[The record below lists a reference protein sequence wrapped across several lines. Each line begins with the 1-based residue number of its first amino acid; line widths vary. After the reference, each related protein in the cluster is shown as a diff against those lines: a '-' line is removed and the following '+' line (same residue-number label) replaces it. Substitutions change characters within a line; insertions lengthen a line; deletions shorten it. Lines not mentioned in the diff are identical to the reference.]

1 MTDVA
6 RYFQFLRFCLDGRH
20 VSEDDVAGISWHDLL
35 LFAKKQAIV
44 GVFWQ
49 GIQQLGHLREN
60 KPTDD
65 DVMEWMAA
73 TLRISRQNKKVNE
86 KAVWTYNNFA
96 HEGFRSC
103 LLKGQGVALYYPTP
117 SLRQSGDI
125 DIWVEG
131 GAEKVIP
138 YIRQFKPKAK
148 ACYHHIDFIRVDKIP
163 IEVHYRPSWMSCPW
177 YNRRLQ
183 EYFASKSEEQFK
195 HEVSLPDNA
204 GTLAVPTWDFN
215 VVFLLSHIYNHLLH
229 EGIGLRQVIDYYY
242 LLRQGAG
249 KSAEER
255 QALSETLR
263 YVGMR
268 KIGGAIMWV
277 LKEQLGMDS
286 SLLLLPPDAR
296 HGKALL
302 REMLKGGNFGKHD
315 ERTLSGVYDDA
326 VTSNTQRLWRDL
338 RMVRFF
344 PSECIWEPFFR
355 LYHFFWR
362 KKH

>member
-1 MTDVA
+1 VEKDNRNVYKKA
-6 RYFQFLRFCLDGRH
+6 AW
-20 VSEDDVAGISWHDLL
+20 VS
-35 LFAKKQAIV
+35 
-44 GVFWQ
+44 
-49 GIQQLGHLREN
+49 R
-60 KPTDD
+60 
-65 DVMEWMAA
+65 
-73 TLRISRQNKKVNE
+73 
-86 KAVWTYNNFA
+86 NFGK
-96 HEGFRSC
+96 EGFRSC
-103 LLKGQGVALYYPTP
+103 VLKGQGNALLYPNPFMRTP
-117 SLRQSGDI
+117 GDI

-131 GAEKVIP
+131 GDKKVIA
-138 YIRQFKPKAK
+138 YVDSIKPGFRRI
-148 ACYHHIDFIRVDKIP
+148 YHHIDFIKTEKIP

-183 EYFASKSEEQFK
+183 RYFAEHSDEQFK

-242 LLRQGAG
+242 LLRQGAE

-286 SLLLLPPDAR
+286 SLLLLPPNAR

-302 REMLKGGNFGKHD
+302 REMLKGGNFSKHD

-326 VTSNTQRLWRDL
+326 VASNTQRLWRDL
-338 RMVRFF
+338 RMVFYF
-344 PSECIWEPFFR
+344 PAECLWEPYFR
-355 LYHFFWR
+355 WYHYFWR
-362 KKH
+362 KKHN